1 MNRHALFSKL
11 MKRHVPNAL
20 LGLLCSNVGCQVV
33 VLVSNGMMFGL
44 IFLFSAMELDM
55 VQFSCH
61 FSLLCT
67 WMILPKCSPAKKGVY
82 IVLYADDILLIA
94 RPFCL

>member
-1 MNRHALFSKL
+1 MNRHALFSML

-44 IFLFSAMELDM
+44 IFLPLVIELDR
-55 VQFSCH
+55 VQFCRH

-67 WMILPKCSPAKKGVY
+67 WMILPKCSPAY
-82 IVLYADDILLIA
+82 IVLYADDM
-94 RPFCL
+94 

>member
-1 MNRHALFSKL
+1 MSKAFDRVSGPRFDVLFPKL

-33 VLVSNGMMFGL
+33 VHVSNGMMFGL

-67 WMILPKCSPAKKGVY
+67 WMILPKCSPAY
-82 IVLYADDILLIA
+82 IVLYADDM
-94 RPFCL
+94 